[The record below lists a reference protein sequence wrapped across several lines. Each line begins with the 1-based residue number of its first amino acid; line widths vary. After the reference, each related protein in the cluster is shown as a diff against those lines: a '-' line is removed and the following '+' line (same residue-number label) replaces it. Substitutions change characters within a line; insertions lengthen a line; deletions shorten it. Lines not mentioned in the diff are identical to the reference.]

1 MGLVGRG
8 PVGKTED
15 GSTGDQGLA
24 AEKKSK
30 GFLGSWR
37 SAPAHS

>member
-15 GSTGDQGLA
+15 GGTGDQGFA
-24 AEKKSK
+24 AEKSK